1 MGGCRGEIRGTH
13 GKRSHAGYIVRE
25 MGELNHI
32 TLNGSEEEEERRDM
46 RSVVVLINILL

>member
-1 MGGCRGEIRGTH
+1 MGGCRDEIRGTH
-13 GKRSHAGYIVRE
+13 RKRSHAGYIVRE

-32 TLNGSEEEEERRDM
+32 TINGSEGGKERRDM